1 MTARPTGVNLKIE
14 CSALKGKFQK
24 LQYVQLLFANT
35 LFILYPIF
43 SFYTFFSEFVTKLCN
58 HEAFKFDD
66 ARNSIISQ
74 CEDLLERDLRDNKA
88 MGKFGAEAILKGITQ
103 NAVLPNIYSYSK
115 IIGPILEHFSQNQH
129 FLALNRQ
136 FVAILLYHLLSI
148 ILAQLATLTDRL
160 RRNKINLAAA
170 NFLPES

>member
-1 MTARPTGVNLKIE
+1 MVPYKVGLSYDSKAYGSQFKNRMFSIE
-14 CSALKGKFQK
+14 RQVLVATI
-24 LQYVQLLFANT
+24 QLLFANT

-103 NAVLPNIYSYSK
+103 KAVARSVANYIHLYFLK
-115 IIGPILEHFSQNQH
+115 TIGPILEHFS
-129 FLALNRQ
+129 
-136 FVAILLYHLLSI
+136 
-148 ILAQLATLTDRL
+148 
-160 RRNKINLAAA
+160 
-170 NFLPES
+170 

>member
-1 MTARPTGVNLKIE
+1 MVPYKVGLSYDSKAYWSQFKNRMFSIE
-14 CSALKGKFQK
+14 RQVLEATI
-24 LQYVQLLFANT
+24 QLLFANT

-43 SFYTFFSEFVTKLCN
+43 SFYTFFSSEFVTKLCN

-115 IIGPILEHFSQNQH
+115 IIGPILEHFS
-129 FLALNRQ
+129 
-136 FVAILLYHLLSI
+136 
-148 ILAQLATLTDRL
+148 
-160 RRNKINLAAA
+160 
-170 NFLPES
+170 

>member
-1 MTARPTGVNLKIE
+1 MVPYKVGLSYDSKAYGSQFKNRMFSIE
-14 CSALKGKFQK
+14 RQVLEATI
-24 LQYVQLLFANT
+24 QLLFANT

-66 ARNSIISQ
+66 ARNSIIFQ

-103 NAVLPNIYSYSK
+103 NAVLPTIYSYSK
-115 IIGPILEHFSQNQH
+115 TIGPILENFS
-129 FLALNRQ
+129 
-136 FVAILLYHLLSI
+136 
-148 ILAQLATLTDRL
+148 
-160 RRNKINLAAA
+160 
-170 NFLPES
+170 

>member
-1 MTARPTGVNLKIE
+1 MVPYKVGLSYDSKAYGSQFENRMFSIE
-14 CSALKGKFQK
+14 RQVLVATI
-24 LQYVQLLFANT
+24 QLLFANT

-74 CEDLLERDLRDNKA
+74 CEDLLDRDLRDNKA

-103 NAVLPNIYSYSK
+103 NAVLPTK
-115 IIGPILEHFSQNQH
+115 CIISDN
-129 FLALNRQ
+129 
-136 FVAILLYHLLSI
+136 
-148 ILAQLATLTDRL
+148 
-160 RRNKINLAAA
+160 
-170 NFLPES
+170 

>member
-1 MTARPTGVNLKIE
+1 MVPYKVGLSYDSKAYGSQFENRMFSIE
-14 CSALKGKFQK
+14 RQVLVATI
-24 LQYVQLLFANT
+24 QLLFANTT

-74 CEDLLERDLRDNKA
+74 CEDLLDRDLRDNKA

-103 NAVLPNIYSYSK
+103 KSVLPTRYTHNFRIRL
-115 IIGPILEHFSQNQH
+115 ILGHFSENQH
-129 FLALNRQ
+129 FPDLN
-136 FVAILLYHLLSI
+136 
-148 ILAQLATLTDRL
+148 
-160 RRNKINLAAA
+160 
-170 NFLPES
+170 

>member
-1 MTARPTGVNLKIE
+1 MVPYKVGLSYDSKAYGSQFKNRMFSIE
-14 CSALKGKFQK
+14 RQVLVATI
-24 LQYVQLLFANT
+24 QLLFANT

-74 CEDLLERDLRDNKA
+74 CEDLLDRDLRDNKA

-103 NAVLPNIYSYSK
+103 NAVLPTRYIHNLRQM
-115 IIGPILEHFSQNQH
+115 GPI
-129 FLALNRQ
+129 
-136 FVAILLYHLLSI
+136 I
-148 ILAQLATLTDRL
+148 
-160 RRNKINLAAA
+160 
-170 NFLPES
+170 